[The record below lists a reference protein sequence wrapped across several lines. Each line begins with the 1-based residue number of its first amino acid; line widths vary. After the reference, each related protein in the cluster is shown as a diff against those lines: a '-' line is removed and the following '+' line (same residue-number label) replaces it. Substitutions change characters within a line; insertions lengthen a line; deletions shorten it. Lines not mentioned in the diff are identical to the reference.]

1 MVCFVMFLTLT
12 LSYNVLI
19 CNILKQRSLIKD
31 SNQILIVL
39 LFFFLQML
47 AILIKFCKNSNFAPS
62 VPTNLLQFCK
72 HSSSTKKFITL
83 ISNLFKILFETIS
96 SQFETTTS
104 IWPFKRFWMYS
115 NHFRSFRIFWKF

>member
-1 MVCFVMFLTLT
+1 MVCFIMFLTLK
-12 LSYNVLI
+12 LSCNVLI
-19 CNILKQRSLIKD
+19 CNILKQRSSIKD

-39 LFFFLQML
+39 FILFQML
-47 AILIKFCKNSNFAPS
+47 AILIKFSKNSNFAPS

-115 NHFRSFRIFWKF
+115 DHFRCFGIFWKF

>member
-1 MVCFVMFLTLT
+1 MVVWCASSCFSKTVIQCAYTKYIKTKKFNKGFKSNSNCTL
-12 LSYNVLI
+12 
-19 CNILKQRSLIKD
+19 IL
-31 SNQILIVL
+31 
-39 LFFFLQML
+39 FQML
-47 AILIKFCKNSNFAPS
+47 AILIKFSKNSNFALS

-115 NHFRSFRIFWKF
+115 NHFGSFGIFWKF